1 MRHNG
6 NKQSGKPGRNK
17 IRRFFSRPS
26 RGRRESNRWLLRQCS
41 EVQGDV
47 LSIGSESDSDRQ
59 GDFYRN
65 YFSIA
70 SSYTT
75 SEVSPKFGC
84 DLICDIRSMPQIA
97 DNRYDC
103 IFCNGVLEHVDDIRA
118 GLAEMTR
125 ILKSGGI
132 LLLGVPFRQAIHMGP
147 NDFWRFTEFGIR
159 YLLKDA
165 YEIIDL
171 VGVEGKKRGTFPAA
185 YWVKARKR
193 QQK

>member
-1 MRHNG
+1 MVQK
-6 NKQSGKPGRNK
+6 KQYKSGKSGNK

-26 RGRRESNRWLLRQCS
+26 RGRKESNQWLRRQCMGI
-41 EVQGDV
+41 QGDV

-65 YFSIA
+65 YFSMA

-84 DLICDIRSMPQIA
+84 DLICDVRSMPQIA
-97 DNRYDC
+97 DSRYDC
-103 IFCNGVLEHVDDIRA
+103 IICNGVLEHVDDYRA

-125 ILKSGGI
+125 ILKNGGI

-147 NDFWRFTEFGIR
+147 HDFWRFTEFGVR
-159 YLLKDA
+159 YLLKDD
-165 YEIIDL
+165 YDIIDL
-171 VGVEGKKRGTFPAA
+171 VGIDRKNKGAFPAA

-193 QQK
+193 PRQ

>member
-6 NKQSGKPGRNK
+6 NKQNGKPGRNK

-26 RGRRESNRWLLRQCS
+26 RSRKESNAWLLRQCPGIR
-41 EVQGDV
+41 GDV

-65 YFSIA
+65 YFSMA
-70 SSYTT
+70 SSYIT

-193 QQK
+193 HQK